1 MRLTVIGVATL
12 LSLCV
17 GPAASAGGFAGTTV
31 SMGHY
36 VPSEAVAFDGPYNV
50 LVVSGGADGAAPD
63 RKVISPFLGCSP
75 GYGVTVLEDSVVVD
89 FVASVNFTAGTPF
102 HGLIIKN
109 LVRPGATISIVES
122 SPHSTMSYDGS
133 TLKLDWQGLGIPA
146 GATYTITFTP
156 GNGGTGALVT
166 PCSAL
171 PLGVCTACAEG
182 ATPLCTGVQL
192 DAGLVC
198 PSSGIDAATGTDVKT
213 GGVDAPTADG
223 MAAKADGGADAIAV
237 PDAKTGGVHTALVG
251 TDSMI
256 GGADAKTVGA
266 DGGATSSTGGGGS
279 PGGGG
284 DSGLGGSNSGGS
296 QSSKGCSCAVGGHQS
311 GGGLTLVLL
320 FGLLLAL
327 RRGRRR

>member
-1 MRLTVIGVATL
+1 MRLTVVLVATL
-12 LSLCV
+12 LSFGVEPVAL
-17 GPAASAGGFAGTTV
+17 AGGFAGTTV

-50 LVVSGGADGAAPD
+50 LVVSGGADGASPD
-63 RKVISPFLGCSP
+63 RKVLSPFLGCDP

-89 FVASVNFTAGTPF
+89 FVGSVNFTAGAPF
-102 HGLIIKN
+102 HGLIIRN

-122 SPHSTMSYDGS
+122 NPHSTMSYDGS

-166 PCSAL
+166 PCSTL
-171 PLGVCTACAEG
+171 PLGVCTTCSGG

-198 PSSGIDAATGTDVKT
+198 PAAGGIDAATGSDIKV
-213 GGVDAPTADG
+213 GGVDAPTPDVST
-223 MAAKADGGADAIAV
+223 AKADGGMDVTIV
-237 PDAKTGGVHTALVG
+237 PDTRMGDLDTALVG
-251 TDSMI
+251 TDSMM
-256 GGADAKTVGA
+256 GGSDAKTVGA
-266 DGGATSSTGGGGS
+266 DSGPRNGGLDGGS
-279 PGGGG
+279 GS
-284 DSGLGGSNSGGS
+284 DLAGSNSGGS
-296 QSSKGCSCAVGGHQS
+296 QSSKGCSCAIGGHQS
-311 GGGLTLVLL
+311 SGGLTLMLL

-327 RRGRRR
+327 RRGRRD